1 MKISKPNEFTDKE
14 IINIII
20 TLHSDHLMFIKNWGE
35 FIYGKELN
43 LPPELKN
50 RIFCIWFT
58 GLIDIIVE
66 KEDQLEILKNE
77 CNRRNL
83 INCLELLIDFEHLIE
98 VISSNISKINKD
110 SQLLISHLR
119 NTMVHARVFSIHNKK
134 VGFLKYYDSK
144 DNKTHRYEGNS
155 FDFWKMNREIITGSI
170 DEFLNPLRE
179 LFFSKE
185 SDYYK
190 LLITISDSSFFN
202 HLTNIAY
209 LDLKE

>member
-20 TLHSDHLMFIKNWGE
+20 TLHSDHLMFVQNWGE

-66 KEDQLEILKNE
+66 KEDKLERLKNE
-77 CNRRNL
+77 CNHRNL
-83 INCLELLIDFEHLIE
+83 INCLGLLTDFEHLID
-98 VISSNISKINKD
+98 VITTNISKINSD
-110 SQLLISHLR
+110 SQLLISHQR
-119 NTMVHARVFSIHNKK
+119 NTLVHGRVFSIHNKK
-134 VGFLKYYDSK
+134 VNLKYYDVK
-144 DNKTHRYEGNS
+144 NTKTQKYGGSNH
-155 FDFWKMNREIITGSI
+155 DFWKINRKMITGSI

-190 LLITISDSSFFN
+190 LLIRISDSSFFN
-202 HLTNIAY
+202 QLTNIAY
-209 LDLKE
+209 LDLKK